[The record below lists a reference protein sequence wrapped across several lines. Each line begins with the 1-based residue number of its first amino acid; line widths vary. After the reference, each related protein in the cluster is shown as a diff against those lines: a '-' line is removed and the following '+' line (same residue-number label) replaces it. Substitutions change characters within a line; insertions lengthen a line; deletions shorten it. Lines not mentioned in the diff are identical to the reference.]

1 MVLDDVDKIKKEIKD
16 ELSKY
21 PSELS
26 YYFADDTIKLKY
38 DNLAIKAIQEEKIQN
53 GETSFTID
61 SQDPKVKERAS
72 KLYYEDMLE
81 NKKEFNNEVYA
92 FGFQG
97 LSNRN
102 NDINNFVE
110 DSEVIDFD
118 LNSAII
124 EENIKKSEE
133 DLLIES
139 LDKAEKV
146 KEEENIK
153 KTQEKINS
161 YQEQIKKIRG
171 KGILSNDDV
180 LLIQSLEDKISSES
194 SMLINIVDIE
204 DRAPFVWYDPEA
216 EAETGQPK
224 PRKLNA
230 EQQRK
235 SDILE
240 KLNLFDVDGNFLKTL
255 PITQQKVIQ
264 KYFYDLKKGKIPQ
277 YGNVES
283 ILKSHEI
290 ATRMAADFSEKIK
303 LSSSGNNQGLSF
315 RFVSSFK

>member
-1 MVLDDVDKIKKEIKD
+1 MKFANKRRLKKAADGLILNNLAVKGENEIHIESMLIESQIKAFEDESAASKTSLDGNVEYESLIKRRVVIDSEINKFEERKKQLLNTMSQGDKISFIDKLATLEEKIKTFNNPDTTEETRRLVLDDVDKIKKEIKD

-194 SMLINIVDIE
+194 EYVN
-204 DRAPFVWYDPEA
+204 
-216 EAETGQPK
+216 
-224 PRKLNA
+224 
-230 EQQRK
+230 
-235 SDILE
+235 
-240 KLNLFDVDGNFLKTL
+240 
-255 PITQQKVIQ
+255 
-264 KYFYDLKKGKIPQ
+264 
-277 YGNVES
+277 
-283 ILKSHEI
+283 
-290 ATRMAADFSEKIK
+290 
-303 LSSSGNNQGLSF
+303 
-315 RFVSSFK
+315 

>member
-1 MVLDDVDKIKKEIKD
+1 
-16 ELSKY
+16 
-21 PSELS
+21 
-26 YYFADDTIKLKY
+26 
-38 DNLAIKAIQEEKIQN
+38 
-53 GETSFTID
+53 
-61 SQDPKVKERAS
+61 
-72 KLYYEDMLE
+72 

-102 NDINNFVE
+102 NDINNFVN

-124 EENIKKSEE
+124 EESNKKSEE
-133 DLLIES
+133 DLLRQS
-139 LDKAEKV
+139 FDKAEKV
-146 KEEENIK
+146 KEEENIQ

-161 YQEQIKKIRG
+161 YQEQIKKIRD

-180 LLIQSLEDKISSES
+180 LLIQSLEDKIRSERS
-194 SMLINIVDIE
+194 ILINSELIN
-204 DRAPFVWYDPEA
+204 PLYDPEA

-224 PRKLNA
+224 PIKLNA

-277 YGNVES
+277 YGNVE
-283 ILKSHEI
+283 
-290 ATRMAADFSEKIK
+290 
-303 LSSSGNNQGLSF
+303 
-315 RFVSSFK
+315 